1 MRWTVDQALERPKQ
15 ESIRPL
21 AICTSHCLSF
31 SLCGFIFTGKDALS
45 YSWGM
50 GKENVPPV
58 QQHELWSILEVQ
70 TQNLLVTVCPK
81 WRGYRVDTDANII
94 RLDVLE
100 VFGTHR
106 SQAAHPMNPQR
117 HESATVHQQ
126 LYCSYLFCKPTWAP
140 RFPFWPKIP
149 GGPCLPL
156 GPCSRRDIKI
166 QPIFTQSFMPRASAK
181 SSQTFAEQR
190 YPDQIPHCVVSTKLS
205 QVVSTRWH
213 VHGPPTLHSLHLQDR
228 A

>member
-1 MRWTVDQALERPKQ
+1 MEWALERPKL

-21 AICTSHCLSF
+21 AICTSHYLSF
-31 SLCGFIFTGKDALS
+31 SLCGFIFTVKDALS
-45 YSWGM
+45 YLWGM
-50 GKENVPPV
+50 GKVNVPPV
-58 QQHELWSILEVQ
+58 QQHKLWSILEVQ
-70 TQNLLVTVCPK
+70 TQNLLVAVCPK
-81 WRGYRVDTDANII
+81 WRGYRVDTNAIIII

-117 HESATVHQQ
+117 HESATAHQQ

-140 RFPFWPKIP
+140 RSPFRPKIP

-166 QPIFTQSFMPRASAK
+166 QPIFTESFMPRASAK
-181 SSQTFAEQR
+181 SSQTSAEQR
-190 YPDQIPHCVVSTKLS
+190 YPDQTHHCVVSTKLS
-205 QVVSTRWH
+205 QVVSTHWR
-213 VHGPPTLHSLHLQDR
+213 VHGPPTLHSINLQGR